1 MTQLEAWIVAALGM
15 SVVFFGLV
23 LCIAFINVFNRVA
36 KHVKWEEHGHT
47 HDAPLSTPKAETA
60 SSVELAKAE
69 AKPPVAPPTPEVL
82 AVIAT
87 AIEIDLRLYQSH
99 RPHRL
104 TIRR

>member
-15 SVVFFGLV
+15 SVVFLGLV

-36 KHVKWEEHGHT
+36 KHVKWEEHGH
-47 HDAPLSTPKAETA
+47 HDAPPP
-60 SSVELAKAE
+60 VQKAE
-69 AKPPVAPPTPEVL
+69 ASASSEPVMAIAKVHVDPPTPEIL

-99 RPHRL
+99 GDQRL